1 MLNNIRDKLQNLPES
16 VVPNSTDWYKDRKVQ
31 QHEFMLKEK
40 NREIEDRNQKI
51 FSRLSKIQYVS
62 CSLIASHFS
71 RAIRCHRSST
81 RSKVGRRHI

>member
-1 MLNNIRDKLQNLPES
+1 MLNNIRDKLHNLPEA

-40 NREIEDRNQKI
+40 NREIEERNQKI

-62 CSLIASHFS
+62 HMCFS
-71 RAIRCHRSST
+71 PL
-81 RSKVGRRHI
+81 